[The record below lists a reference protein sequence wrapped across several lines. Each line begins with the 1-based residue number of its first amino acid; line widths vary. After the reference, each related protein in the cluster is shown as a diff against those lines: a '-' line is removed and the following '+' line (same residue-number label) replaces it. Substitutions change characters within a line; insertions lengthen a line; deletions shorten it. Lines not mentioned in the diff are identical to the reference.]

1 MINLQFTG
9 NMSVC
14 FIEFAKV
21 LRLDFIP
28 VADWIREWTDVGQA
42 GIPLNSLMKMNGFE
56 ANSVLLN
63 VGQYVFLFGLLL
75 LT

>member
-1 MINLQFTG
+1 MLTLGFLMAMHTNADTLAIWVCYDTLALISHMPMINLQFTG

-28 VADWIREWTDVGQA
+28 VADWIEDWTDVG
-42 GIPLNSLMKMNGFE
+42 
-56 ANSVLLN
+56 
-63 VGQYVFLFGLLL
+63 
-75 LT
+75 